1 MGTKDGPEPRWL
13 KMNQIVAAHGML
25 IEEYG
30 GDSGI
35 RDRGL
40 LESAINRPRDKY
52 YYGEPSIFEM
62 AAAYAYGLC
71 NNHGFVD
78 GNKRIGATAAAMFLA
93 LNGYGLQADQTELVV
108 MMEGLASGETG
119 EDVLAGWIEENV
131 AAEPEQDV
139 ETG

>member
-1 MGTKDGPEPRWL
+1 MGSKNGPEPRWL
-13 KMNQIVAAHGML
+13 KMNQIIAAHGML

-30 GDSGI
+30 GDPGI

-52 YYGEPSIFEM
+52 HYAEASIFEM

-93 LNGYGLQADQTELVV
+93 LNGYRLRADQTELVV
-108 MMEGLASGETG
+108 MMEGLASGEIG
-119 EDVLAGWIEENV
+119 EDVLAGWIEESV
-131 AAEPEQDV
+131 TAEPQQDA
-139 ETG
+139 EAG